1 MATQHQSEFELH
13 ARAILGLPVNP
24 SLRSPGAS
32 AVIYGGIDAQDVVF
46 NGVAEA
52 LAHPQV
58 DIRLFGKPE
67 SFVKRRMGVAV
78 AWDACEETA
87 RDLAKQAAAQVKPR
101 TR

>member
-1 MATQHQSEFELH
+1 M
-13 ARAILGLPVNP
+13 PVNP

-52 LAHPQV
+52 LAHLRSTSACSASP
-58 DIRLFGKPE
+58 K